1 MEWNKI
7 DVNIR
12 NSTSCNVFK
21 RVILKFIRLEP
32 NQVFNVESSEGL
44 KFFTRI
50 RLRSSHLADHKF
62 RHNLQDCVN
71 LICSYGQEIETST
84 YFLLH
89 CSITTIVQDKPTLKK
104 LTKLIQLF

>member
-1 MEWNKI
+1 MERNKI

-44 KFFTRI
+44 KFVTRI
-50 RLRSSHLADHKF
+50 KLGLSHLTDHKF
-62 RHNLQDCVN
+62 KHNFQDCVN
-71 LICSYGQEIETST
+71 FICSCGQEIEIST
-84 YFLLH
+84 KFLLH
-89 CSITTIVQDKPTLKK
+89 CSNYYCVSKM
-104 LTKLIQLF
+104 TKL